1 MREIKFR
8 AWDVKNKKMIYHF
21 LLTSKGEFVAL
32 RDPMTPDGDD
42 YGTMDFEL
50 PSSDGI
56 VLMQFTGL
64 YDRMG
69 KEIYEG
75 DVVNMKV
82 LIVDYDVNTEI
93 DRTYTG
99 VVAVIPSKGA
109 CMKRPKFIDRCEDD
123 LTGWCDYNKPIA
135 AYRSEVVGNIYENP
149 ELMEGKE

>member
-64 YDRMG
+64 HDKNG
-69 KEIYEG
+69 KVIYER
-75 DVVNMKV
+75 DVMRWLDMYLEVRWGSVGWV
-82 LIVDYDVNTEI
+82 LSGPLFKRFESPDGPCRETNT
-93 DRTYTG
+93 TGYTTKS
-99 VVAVIPSKGA
+99 VVI
-109 CMKRPKFIDRCEDD
+109 
-123 LTGWCDYNKPIA
+123 
-135 AYRSEVVGNIYENP
+135 GNVYENP
-149 ELMEGKE
+149 ELIAEKQL